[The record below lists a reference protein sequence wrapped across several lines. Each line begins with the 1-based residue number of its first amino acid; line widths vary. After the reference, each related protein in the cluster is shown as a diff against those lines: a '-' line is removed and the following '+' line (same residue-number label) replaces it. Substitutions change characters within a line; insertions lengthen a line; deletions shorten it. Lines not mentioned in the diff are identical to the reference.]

1 MTARFVRLVTI
12 LSLCVPGAALAQMS
26 PAPVQTPSPTPSAT
40 PSPTPDPLGGWTLSG
55 TFEGYYEWN
64 TNQPPDRINLLR
76 AYDTR
81 ANTFGIQQAA
91 LVLENAPDRSAN
103 RPFGLRIDL
112 QFGMATEAAQGS
124 PANEPRPDAYRNL
137 WQAYGSYVFPGSHA
151 VRLDFGKF
159 ASSLGFETN
168 YAKDNNNFS
177 RAYLFSFLPF
187 YHNGLR
193 LQVPVS
199 DKLTFAYMLTNGIQQ
214 TEEFNNFK
222 SNYVMAVVTPA
233 KGVSWTVNYYAGQ
246 EQADQGQP
254 DGPNGWFKVFDTY
267 VAYTANE
274 KMSFG
279 ADVNHT
285 TNQVHSGDA
294 SGSLTGFGG
303 YARYQVSAPAAL
315 AFRYEYLNDDGGLFG
330 GLKQNLQEVTF
341 TLEHK
346 LADGFLV
353 RGEFRRDWSNQPY
366 FPSHD
371 GELKTGQNTI
381 LVGLVWWMGGKQG
394 AW

>member
-1 MTARFVRLVTI
+1 MAGVWFVRL
-12 LSLCVPGAALAQMS
+12 PGLAR
-26 PAPVQTPSPTPSAT
+26 
-40 PSPTPDPLGGWTLSG
+40 GRGWTS
-55 TFEGYYEWN
+55 
-64 TNQPPDRINLLR
+64 
-76 AYDTR
+76 
-81 ANTFGIQQAA
+81 
-91 LVLENAPDRSAN
+91 
-103 RPFGLRIDL
+103 
-112 QFGMATEAAQGS
+112 
-124 PANEPRPDAYRNL
+124 
-137 WQAYGSYVFPGSHA
+137 
-151 VRLDFGKF
+151 
-159 ASSLGFETN
+159 ASSRRASGFETN

-177 RAYLFSFLPF
+177 RAYLFNFLPF

-199 DKLTFAYMLTNGIQQ
+199 DKVTFAYMLTNGIQQ

-366 FPSHD
+366 FRR
-371 GELKTGQNTI
+371 TTAN
-381 LVGLVWWMGGKQG
+381 
-394 AW
+394 

>member
-1 MTARFVRLVTI
+1 
-12 LSLCVPGAALAQMS
+12 
-26 PAPVQTPSPTPSAT
+26 
-40 PSPTPDPLGGWTLSG
+40 
-55 TFEGYYEWN
+55 
-64 TNQPPDRINLLR
+64 
-76 AYDTR
+76 
-81 ANTFGIQQAA
+81 
-91 LVLENAPDRSAN
+91 
-103 RPFGLRIDL
+103 
-112 QFGMATEAAQGS
+112 
-124 PANEPRPDAYRNL
+124 
-137 WQAYGSYVFPGSHA
+137 
-151 VRLDFGKF
+151 
-159 ASSLGFETN
+159 
-168 YAKDNNNFS
+168 
-177 RAYLFSFLPF
+177 
-187 YHNGLR
+187 
-193 LQVPVS
+193 
-199 DKLTFAYMLTNGIQQ
+199 MLTNGIQQ

-353 RGEFRRDWSNQPY
+353 RGEFRRDWSNQPVL
-366 FPSHD
+366 SVARWRTEDGSEHD
-371 GELKTGQNTI
+371 PRRPGVVDGRQTRS
-381 LVGLVWWMGGKQG
+381 LVMLLLGMVLLGLVSFRRHDRLR
-394 AW
+394 AALRARLRYRHDDLPVDL